1 MVKVGHCAAGTVDSN
16 LHEMM
21 RGMAA
26 RDDSIKTELQ
36 EAVEMKNT
44 FEADETALNKT
55 ICTRFKPAALA
66 AMLGNFDDSDD
77 DEAEIEESDSED
89 QE

>member
-1 MVKVGHCAAGTVDSN
+1 
-16 LHEMM
+16 MM

-36 EAVEMKNT
+36 EAVEMKST
-44 FEADETALNKT
+44 FEADDTALNKT

-66 AMLGNFDDSDD
+66 AMLGIFDASHDQ
-77 DEAEIEESDSED
+77 DEEEDESDSED
-89 QE
+89 DE